1 MRLNICT
8 KRESRGR
15 PVVIPSGE
23 RRDRVLDALDVVY
36 EKHGIAGTTMDAI
49 AAEAGMSKST
59 LYRLFSDRDALF
71 RAHIQR
77 IRAGHFRPLKDEDQ
91 ALPIEGRLRKLL
103 TPDPAVHHSGL
114 PIAVLRR
121 IVSQEDGQS
130 EIGQDCVLD
139 MILEDRAL
147 IREVLDEGVERG
159 EVKVGDTEAAAAM
172 LQSMI
177 KVPLLE
183 LLLRSGEMPDRQE
196 MRDRFELG
204 LGVFLTGIGAQRS
217 QCDRTE

>member
-1 MRLNICT
+1 M
-8 KRESRGR
+8 
-15 PVVIPSGE
+15 VIPSEE
-23 RRDRVLDALDVVY
+23 RRDRVLDALDAVY
-36 EKHGIAGTTMDAI
+36 AKHGMAGTTMDAI

-71 RAHIQR
+71 RAHIER
-77 IRAGHFRPLKDEDQ
+77 IRSSHVRPLKVEDR

-103 TPDPAVHHSGL
+103 TPDPAIHHSGL
-114 PIAVLRR
+114 PIAVLRHV
-121 IVSQEDGQS
+121 ISHEDGQA
-130 EIGQDCVLD
+130 EIGQACVLD

-159 EVKVGDTEAAAAM
+159 EVEISDTESAAAL

-183 LLLRSGEMPDRQE
+183 LLLRPGVLPDACE
-196 MRDRFELG
+196 MRERFELG
-204 LGVFLTGIGAQRS
+204 LGVFLTGIGAR
-217 QCDRTE
+217 RAA